1 MLWPAYGLPLREY
14 EVQVIEYPEDKI
26 TDVFQP
32 SGGAWHMVDG
42 SKDSHIYRELL
53 YWIYNYL
60 VEVFGIRKNQV
71 FKLNLMLLM
80 LFFRAFPR
88 IPTQYLFLKRP
99 QLVPFKRHNSWKL
112 RILSNWILRSCNPL
126 SCEDGFLMAIH
137 FGMFCSSRVFTKAR
151 RSTPIDA
158 HWLASGF
165 ESHQMRTMIKLWSD
179 GLFEESEPVRFF
191 VFFVVCFFW
200 GGFLYVYFFCSNV
213 FWLRFS
219 FLLPTSGIGSGRIF
233 CRKARRERPAF
244 NIWTPTSQDFK
255 VESA

>member
-1 MLWPAYGLPLREY
+1 
-14 EVQVIEYPEDKI
+14 
-26 TDVFQP
+26 
-32 SGGAWHMVDG
+32 
-42 SKDSHIYRELL
+42 
-53 YWIYNYL
+53 
-60 VEVFGIRKNQV
+60 
-71 FKLNLMLLM
+71 MLLM

-165 ESHQMRTMIKLWSD
+165 ESRDENNDQALERWPLWRIRTGQVLCFLCCM
-179 GLFEESEPVRFF
+179 FF
-191 VFFVVCFFW
+191 FGVDS
-200 GGFLYVYFFCSNV
+200 YMYMFFCSNV
-213 FWLRFS
+213 FWLRFY

>member
-1 MLWPAYGLPLREY
+1 MDQKTRISTGSCYVGSTTTWLKFLGSE
-14 EVQVIEYPEDKI
+14 KI
-26 TDVFQP
+26 KF
-32 SGGAWHMVDG
+32 
-42 SKDSHIYRELL
+42 
-53 YWIYNYL
+53 
-60 VEVFGIRKNQV
+60 

-191 VFFVVCFFW
+191 VFFVVCFFLGW
-200 GGFLYVYFFCSNV
+200 ILICICFFAV
-213 FWLRFS
+213 MFF
-219 FLLPTSGIGSGRIF
+219 
-233 CRKARRERPAF
+233 
-244 NIWTPTSQDFK
+244 D
-255 VESA
+255 